1 MRIWMIEILAPEE
14 AVIAPSLLE
23 FPQKASVSIGPI
35 VEKRT
40 FVKRHDARVISG
52 FVTDEEPRVETK
64 FQKPF

>member
-1 MRIWMIEILAPEE
+1 MIEILAPEE
-14 AVIAPSLLE
+14 EVIAPSLLDL
-23 FPQKASVSIGPI
+23 PQEASVSIGPI

-40 FVKRHDARVISG
+40 FVKRHDPRVISK